1 MGSATSDEHLAD
13 EFRNEFMTLGS
24 FVVRNTFRNK
34 RRSLLT
40 MISISFS
47 LLLLT
52 LMICIWRSFYVD
64 QVAPEASRRVITRDR
79 VSLAFFLPA
88 FYRDKIRSIQ
98 GVTAVAP
105 MTWFGGRYIDERPE
119 HFFAQLATDPDE
131 YLKVASDKIV
141 PPDQLK
147 AWQQDRAGALVDITL
162 AKKYGWKVGD
172 RITLQGT
179 IFPANVDLTIRAI
192 YHRDPPQNALYF
204 NSKYL
209 EESVPWFKGQAG
221 WYSTQIDSAE
231 NVSRVSQAVDDMF
244 RNSPLQTKTESE
256 KAFQLGFVASLG
268 NIKAFILGI
277 CGAVVFTI
285 MLVSAN
291 TMAMSVRSRTR
302 EVAVLKTIGFTR
314 GRVLSIFVSE
324 SVALAVAGGVLG
336 VLGAVPVIWFLTR
349 GFIALGVPLSMKV
362 NAPTAGLSLLVA
374 LTLGL
379 VSGYLPAFNASRMN
393 IVDGLRHIG

>member
-1 MGSATSDEHLAD
+1 
-13 EFRNEFMTLGS
+13 MTLGS

-40 MISISFS
+40 MVSISFS

-64 QVAPEASRRVITRDR
+64 QVAPEAARRVITRDR

-88 FYRDKIRSIQ
+88 FYRDKIRGIQ
-98 GVTAVAP
+98 GVTAVTP
-105 MTWFGGRYIDERPE
+105 LSWFGGRYIDERPQ

-141 PPDQLK
+141 PPDELK
-147 AWQQDRAGALVDITL
+147 AWQQDRAGALVDVTL
-162 AKKYGWKVGD
+162 AKKYGWKIGD
-172 RITLQGT
+172 HVTLQGT
-179 IFPANVDLTIRAI
+179 IFPTNLDLTIRAI

-204 NSKYL
+204 NGKYL
-209 EESVPWFKGQAG
+209 EEAVPWFKGQAG
-221 WYSTQIDSAE
+221 WYASQIATADDVAR
-231 NVSRVSQAVDDMF
+231 VSREIDGMF

-268 NIKAFILGI
+268 NVKAFILGI

-302 EVAVLKTIGFTR
+302 EVAVLKTLGFTR
-314 GRVLSIFVSE
+314 QRVLSIFVSE
-324 SVALAVAGGVLG
+324 SVALAVAGGALG
-336 VLGAVPVIWFLTR
+336 IGAAVPVIYFLTR
-349 GFIALGVPLSMKV
+349 GFIAVGIPLAMKV
-362 NAPTAGLSLLVA
+362 NVPTAGLSLLVA
-374 LTLGL
+374 LALGL
-379 VSGYLPAFNASRMN
+379 ISGYLPAFNASRMN

>member
-1 MGSATSDEHLAD
+1 
-13 EFRNEFMTLGS
+13 MTLAS

-64 QVAPEASRRVITRDR
+64 QVAPEASRRLITRDR

-88 FYRDKIRSIQ
+88 FYRDKIR
-98 GVTAVAP
+98 GVPGVVAVAP
-105 MTWFGGRYIDERPE
+105 MTWFEGRYIDDRPE
-119 HFFAQLATDPDE
+119 HFFARLATDPDE
-131 YLKVASDKIV
+131 YLKVASDKII
-141 PPDQLK
+141 PPDQVL
-147 AWQQDRAGALVDITL
+147 AWQRDRAGALVDVTL
-162 AKKYGWKVGD
+162 ANKYGWKIGD
-172 RITLQGT
+172 RVTLRGT
-179 IFPANVDLTIRAI
+179 IFEVNPELTIRAI

-204 NSKYL
+204 NAKYL
-209 EESVPWFKGQAG
+209 EEAVPWFKGQAG
-221 WYSTQIDSAE
+221 WYATQIDAAE
-231 NVSRVSQAVDDMF
+231 NVARAAKQIDDMF

-268 NIKAFILGI
+268 NVKAFILGI

-302 EVAVLKTIGFTR
+302 EVAVLKTLGFTR
-314 GRVLSIFVSE
+314 QRVLSIFVSE
-324 SVALAVAGGVLG
+324 SVALAGAGGLLG
-336 VLGAVPVIWFLTR
+336 ILTAVPVIWLLTR
-349 GFIALGVPLSMKV
+349 SFIALGVPLAMKV
-362 NAPTAGLSLLVA
+362 NFETAGLSLLVA
-374 LTLGL
+374 LALGL
-379 VSGYLPAFNASRMN
+379 VSGYLPAFKASRTN
-393 IVDGLRHIG
+393 IVEGLRHIG

>member
-1 MGSATSDEHLAD
+1 
-13 EFRNEFMTLGS
+13 MTLGS

-40 MISISFS
+40 MVSISFS

-64 QVAPEASRRVITRDR
+64 QVAPEASRRVVTRDR

-88 FYRDKIRSIQ
+88 FYRDKIRGIQ

-105 MTWFGGRYIDERPE
+105 ITWFGGRYIDDRPE

-162 AKKYGWKVGD
+162 AKKYGWKIGD

-179 IFPANVDLTIRAI
+179 IFPANLDLTIRAI

-209 EESVPWFKGQAG
+209 EESVDWFKGQAG
-221 WYSTQIDSAE
+221 WYATQIASADDVGR
-231 NVSRVSQAVDDMF
+231 VSRQIDDMF

-302 EVAVLKTIGFTR
+302 EVAVLKTLGFTR
-314 GRVLSIFVSE
+314 QRVLSIFVSE

-336 VLGAVPVIWFLTR
+336 ILMAVPVIYYLTR

-362 NAPTAGLSLLVA
+362 NVPTAGLSMLVA

>member
-1 MGSATSDEHLAD
+1 
-13 EFRNEFMTLGS
+13 MTLSG
-24 FVVRNTFRNK
+24 FIVRNTFRNK
-34 RRSLLT
+34 RRSVLT
-40 MISISFS
+40 LISISFS

-52 LMICIWRSFYVD
+52 LMISIWRSFYVD
-64 QVAPEASRRVITRDR
+64 QVAPEAARRLIIRDR

-88 FYRDKIRSIQ
+88 YYRDKIRSIP

-105 MTWFGGRYIDERPE
+105 LTWFGGRYIDDRPE

-131 YLKVASDKIV
+131 YLRVASDKIV

-147 AWQQDRAGALVDITL
+147 AWQQDRAGALVDLTL
-162 AKKYGWKVGD
+162 AKKYGWKLGD

-179 IFPANVDLTIRAI
+179 IFEVNPELTIRAI
-192 YHRDPPQNALYF
+192 YQRDPPQNALYF
-204 NSKYL
+204 NAKYL
-209 EESVPWFKGQAG
+209 EEAVPWFKGQAG
-221 WYSTQIDSAE
+221 WYSTQIGSSGDVA
-231 NVSRVSQAVDDMF
+231 RVSGEIDDMF

-268 NIKAFILGI
+268 NVKAFVLGI

-302 EVAVLKTIGFTR
+302 EVALLKTLGFTR
-314 GRVLSIFVSE
+314 QRVLSIFVSE
-324 SVALAVAGGVLG
+324 SVALALAGGLLG
-336 VLGAVPVIWFLTR
+336 ILVAIPVIWWLTR
-349 GFIALGVPLSMKV
+349 SFIALGVPLAMKV
-362 NAPTAGLSLLVA
+362 NLQTAGLSLLVA

-379 VSGYLPAFNASRMN
+379 ASGYLPAFNASRMN

>member
-1 MGSATSDEHLAD
+1 
-13 EFRNEFMTLGS
+13 MTLSG
-24 FVVRNTFRNK
+24 FIVRNTFRNK

-40 MISISFS
+40 LISISFS

-52 LMICIWRSFYVD
+52 LMISIWRSFYVD
-64 QVAPEASRRVITRDR
+64 QVAPEASRRLIIRDR

-88 FYRDKIRSIQ
+88 YYRDKIRSIP
-98 GVTAVAP
+98 GVVAVAP
-105 MTWFGGRYIDERPE
+105 LTWFGGRYIDDRPV

-147 AWQQDRAGALVDITL
+147 AWQQDRAGALVDVTL
-162 AKKYGWKVGD
+162 AKKYGWKIGD

-179 IFPANVDLTIRAI
+179 IFEVNPELTIRAI

-204 NSKYL
+204 HTKYL
-209 EESVPWFKGQAG
+209 EESVKWFKGQAG
-221 WYSTQIDSAE
+221 WYAAQIDSAD
-231 NVSRVSQAVDDMF
+231 NVARVSGEIDAQF

-268 NIKAFILGI
+268 NVKAFILGI

-302 EVAVLKTIGFTR
+302 EVALLKTLGFTR
-314 GRVLSIFVSE
+314 QRVLSIFVSE
-324 SVALAVAGGVLG
+324 SVALSVAGGTLG
-336 VLGAVPVIWFLTR
+336 ILAAVPVIWFLTR
-349 GFIALGVPLSMKV
+349 SFIALGVPLAMKV
-362 NAPTAGLSLLVA
+362 NMPTAGLSLLVA
-374 LTLGL
+374 LSLGL

-393 IVDGLRHIG
+393 IVEGLRHIG